1 MNNNTEAERLISE
14 AFDGV
19 DVDAMED
26 CPQGEACGVHNR
38 VDEAH
43 FEEDAEYGMMISYR
57 GDYAVVTSDNP
68 ACEDSAL
75 LVRMLL
81 GVISEED
88 IPPLYQTTV
97 YYVGD
102 KVLWDMHDM
111 SVKERLER
119 VRFISRHDDWDS
131 FGSEHFDVVDMVEEG
146 EVDLSKPVSEA

>member
-1 MNNNTEAERLISE
+1 MPRQETFGRDA
-14 AFDGV
+14 AGV
-19 DVDAMED
+19 FLKSPV
-26 CPQGEACGVHNR
+26 R
-38 VDEAH
+38 
-43 FEEDAEYGMMISYR
+43 SR
-57 GDYAVVTSDNP
+57 AV
-68 ACEDSAL
+68 
-75 LVRMLL
+75 